1 MDGMGGFAT
10 ALGEITL
17 VLFTTLAPSGAI
29 ALALMGLPIV
39 AGRASE
45 DERRRIDK
53 FVSVPLVV
61 SMVGL
66 VASATHLGNPANA
79 LYVFVGVGRSPLS
92 TEVFCAVVFL
102 ALAGVYWLYSFA
114 ERPRRGLQRGWMAA
128 LIVASGAFVTSVA
141 FAYAADTIV
150 SWDTWHVPANLWLNA
165 LVGGPLLAL
174 LGLRLARFA
183 PADSL
188 FGRVLVGM
196 AVVALALNV
205 GGYVLQGADLPGL
218 RNAFVSAAGLVP
230 SFGVLVAVFGV
241 CGVLGIGLDGWAL
254 FVKRRPPSV
263 VRASVA
269 CVFAFAGIFAM
280 RFAFYMMHLTV
291 GLGV

>member
-114 ERPRRGLQRGWMAA
+114 ERPRRGLQRGWMGA

-254 FVKRRPPSV
+254 FVKRRPLSV

>member
-188 FGRVLVGM
+188 FGRMLVGM

-254 FVKRRPPSV
+254 FVKRRPLSV

>member
-114 ERPRRGLQRGWMAA
+114 ERPRRGLQRGWMGA

-254 FVKRRPPSV
+254 FVKRRPLSV
-263 VRASVA
+263 VRASAA
-269 CVFAFAGIFAM
+269 CVLAFAGIFAM
-280 RFAFYMMHLTV
+280 RFALYMMHLTV

>member
-1 MDGMGGFAT
+1 MDGNGR
-10 ALGEITL
+10 LCH
-17 VLFTTLAPSGAI
+17 GAGVRSRWCCSPPWRRRRDRPRPH
-29 ALALMGLPIV
+29 GLPIV
-39 AGRASE
+39 AGRGQRGANAGASTSSSASLW
-45 DERRRIDK
+45 
-53 FVSVPLVV
+53 FV

-114 ERPRRGLQRGWMAA
+114 ERPRRGLQRGWMGA

-183 PADSL
+183 PQTACS
-188 FGRVLVGM
+188 
-196 AVVALALNV
+196 
-205 GGYVLQGADLPGL
+205 GACSWEW
-218 RNAFVSAAGLVP
+218 RS
-230 SFGVLVAVFGV
+230 
-241 CGVLGIGLDGWAL
+241 W
-254 FVKRRPPSV
+254 R
-263 VRASVA
+263 
-269 CVFAFAGIFAM
+269 
-280 RFAFYMMHLTV
+280 
-291 GLGV
+291 

>member
-1 MDGMGGFAT
+1 
-10 ALGEITL
+10 
-17 VLFTTLAPSGAI
+17 
-29 ALALMGLPIV
+29 
-39 AGRASE
+39 
-45 DERRRIDK
+45 
-53 FVSVPLVV
+53 
-61 SMVGL
+61 MVGL

-114 ERPRRGLQRGWMAA
+114 ERPRRGLQRGWMGA

-254 FVKRRPPSV
+254 FVKRRPLSV

-269 CVFAFAGIFAM
+269 CVLAFAGIFAM

>member
-205 GGYVLQGADLPGL
+205 GSYVLQGADLPGL

-254 FVKRRPPSV
+254 FVKRRPLSV

>member
-114 ERPRRGLQRGWMAA
+114 ERPRRGLQRGWMGA

-254 FVKRRPPSV
+254 FVKRRPLAV

-269 CVFAFAGIFAM
+269 CVLAFAGIFAM

>member
-10 ALGEITL
+10 VLGEITL

-254 FVKRRPPSV
+254 FVKRRPLSV

>member
-66 VASATHLGNPANA
+66 VASATHLGNPANT

-254 FVKRRPPSV
+254 FVKRRPLSV

>member
-1 MDGMGGFAT
+1 MGGFAT

-150 SWDTWHVPANLWLNA
+150 SWNTWHVPANLWLNA

-254 FVKRRPPSV
+254 FVKRRPLSV

>member
-1 MDGMGGFAT
+1 MGGFAT

-17 VLFTTLAPSGAI
+17 VLFTTLALSGAI

-254 FVKRRPPSV
+254 FVKRRPLSV

>member
-1 MDGMGGFAT
+1 MGGFAT

-165 LVGGPLLAL
+165 LVGGPVLAR

-254 FVKRRPPSV
+254 FVKRRPLSV

>member
-1 MDGMGGFAT
+1 MGGFAT

-79 LYVFVGVGRSPLS
+79 LYGFVGVGRSPLS

-254 FVKRRPPSV
+254 FVKRRPLSV

>member
-1 MDGMGGFAT
+1 MGGFAT

-188 FGRVLVGM
+188 FGRVLVGI

-254 FVKRRPPSV
+254 FVKRRPLSV

>member
-1 MDGMGGFAT
+1 M
-10 ALGEITL
+10 
-17 VLFTTLAPSGAI
+17 
-29 ALALMGLPIV
+29 

-254 FVKRRPPSV
+254 FVKRRPLSV

>member
-1 MDGMGGFAT
+1 MGGFAT

-174 LGLRLARFA
+174 SGLRLARFA

-254 FVKRRPPSV
+254 FVKRRPLSV

>member
-114 ERPRRGLQRGWMAA
+114 ERPRRGLQRGWMGA

-254 FVKRRPPSV
+254 FVKRRPLSV
-263 VRASVA
+263 VRASAA
-269 CVFAFAGIFAM
+269 CVLAFAGIFAM

>member
-1 MDGMGGFAT
+1 MGGFAT

-114 ERPRRGLQRGWMAA
+114 ERPRRGLQRGWMGA

-254 FVKRRPPSV
+254 FVKRRPLSV

>member
-150 SWDTWHVPANLWLNA
+150 SWNTWHVPANLWLNA

-188 FGRVLVGM
+188 FGRVLVGI

-254 FVKRRPPSV
+254 FVKRRPLSV

>member
-218 RNAFVSAAGLVP
+218 RNAFVSAAGLGP

-254 FVKRRPPSV
+254 FVKRRPLSV

>member
-254 FVKRRPPSV
+254 FVKRRPLSV

-280 RFAFYMMHLTV
+280 RFAFYMMHMTV

>member
-1 MDGMGGFAT
+1 MGGFAT

-254 FVKRRPPSV
+254 FVKRRPLSV

>member
-150 SWDTWHVPANLWLNA
+150 SWNTWHVPANLWLNA
-165 LVGGPLLAL
+165 LVGGLLLAL

-188 FGRVLVGM
+188 FGRVLVGI

-254 FVKRRPPSV
+254 FVKRWPLSV
-263 VRASVA
+263 ARASVA
-269 CVFAFAGIFAM
+269 CVLAFAGIFAM

>member
-92 TEVFCAVVFL
+92 TEVFCAVVFQ

-114 ERPRRGLQRGWMAA
+114 ERPRRGLQRGWMGA

-254 FVKRRPPSV
+254 FVKRRPLSV

-269 CVFAFAGIFAM
+269 CVLAFAGIFAM

>member
-128 LIVASGAFVTSVA
+128 LIVARGAFVTSVA

-196 AVVALALNV
+196 AVVALDQNV

-254 FVKRRPPSV
+254 FVKRRPLSV

>member
-150 SWDTWHVPANLWLNA
+150 SWNTWHVPANLWLNA

-218 RNAFVSAAGLVP
+218 RNAFGSAAGLVP

-254 FVKRRPPSV
+254 FVKRRPLSV

-280 RFAFYMMHLTV
+280 RFAFYMMHRTV

>member
-254 FVKRRPPSV
+254 FVKRRPLSV